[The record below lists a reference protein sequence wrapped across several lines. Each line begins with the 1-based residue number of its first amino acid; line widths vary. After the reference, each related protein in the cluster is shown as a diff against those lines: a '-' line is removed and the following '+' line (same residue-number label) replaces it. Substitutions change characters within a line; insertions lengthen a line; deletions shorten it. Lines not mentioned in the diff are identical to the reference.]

1 MMLTMKMILS
11 TVMCFCP
18 SCFQYYIDFIYVDVS
33 DEAKV
38 DIAVD
43 VSDDEGK
50 FLYPAFL
57 VWLWSNGISPA
68 MPHALCPVL
77 SACNR
82 SKCLT
87 YVKDVWLSPCS

>member
-1 MMLTMKMILS
+1 MMLLMMKMILS

-18 SCFQYYIDFIYVDVS
+18 SCLQYYIDFIYVDVS
-33 DEAKV
+33 AEAVEDEAKV

-43 VSDDEGK
+43 VSDDEGT

-68 MPHALCPVL
+68 MPHALCHVL
-77 SACNR
+77 SA
-82 SKCLT
+82 
-87 YVKDVWLSPCS
+87 